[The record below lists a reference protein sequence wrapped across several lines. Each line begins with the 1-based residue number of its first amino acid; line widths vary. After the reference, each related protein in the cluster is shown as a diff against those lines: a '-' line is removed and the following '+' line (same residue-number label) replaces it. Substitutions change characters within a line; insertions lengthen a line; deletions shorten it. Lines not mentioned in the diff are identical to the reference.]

1 MAARK
6 KNAAPTRGPRNG
18 GGLYTKTRT
27 RRDPRTGRTY
37 EVTYWEASW
46 DIPEDRR
53 QAGFARKRITG
64 SGATQSIALRNLE
77 HNKEAFLAGRGR
89 GREQVKG
96 IPKGVMPSVSSLFEA
111 WIDEIEK
118 GDVSD
123 IVAGKYRGYFDNHV
137 LPYIGDVKINRLDKR
152 RLALL
157 FSETLPKKRDVRDG
171 IDKGQLLSN
180 SSQLNVYRALSKFL
194 TYAEV
199 HNYIDHNP
207 LRSITAPKVKRAKID
222 VDKFSELADTLL
234 EHLVTADDPEY
245 CRWLMQFL
253 GLRRAE
259 RLGLRWGDISNL
271 NGKSPVMTVRCQ
283 LARHEDGSWYLK
295 ATKTGKERKIA
306 LSEPWI
312 SALRQH
318 KKNQDALRR
327 AKNEWKPRKGF
338 EDLVF
343 LRANGSFYTLNADN
357 LDWHRVLKRY
367 ALPYWRGHINRHVTA
382 SRLAATDPPTPL
394 NVVYSVLGHDSDA
407 IGYYY
412 SKVMERQQIPAM
424 ASYGATFTR
433 RRKK

>member
-1 MAARK
+1 
-6 KNAAPTRGPRNG
+6 
-18 GGLYTKTRT
+18 
-27 RRDPRTGRTY
+27 
-37 EVTYWEASW
+37 
-46 DIPEDRR
+46 
-53 QAGFARKRITG
+53 
-64 SGATQSIALRNLE
+64 
-77 HNKEAFLAGRGR
+77 
-89 GREQVKG
+89 
-96 IPKGVMPSVSSLFEA
+96 
-111 WIDEIEK
+111 
-118 GDVSD
+118 
-123 IVAGKYRGYFDNHV
+123 VAGKYRGYFQNHV
-137 LPYIGDVKINRLDKR
+137 LPYLGDIKVNRIDKR

-171 IDKGQLLSN
+171 IDRGPLLSN

-207 LRSITAPKVKRAKID
+207 LRSVAAPKVKRAKID
-222 VDKFSELADTLL
+222 VDKYSALADTLL
-234 EHLVTADDPEY
+234 DRLVADDDPEY

-259 RLGLRWGDISNL
+259 RLGLRWSDITGL
-271 NGKSPVMTVRCQ
+271 NGKNPMLTVRGQ
-283 LARHEDGSWYLK
+283 LARHDDGSWYLK

-318 KKNQDALRR
+318 KKNQDAHRR
-327 AKNEWKPRKGF
+327 DKKNWKPRKGF

-343 LRANGSFYTLNADN
+343 LRPNGSFYTLNADN
-357 LDWHRVLKRY
+357 LDWHRVLDRHG
-367 ALPYWRGHINRHVTA
+367 LPYWRGHINRHVTA

-412 SKVMERQQIPAM
+412 SKVMERQQVPAM
-424 ASYGATFTR
+424 ATYGATFTR

>member
-1 MAARK
+1 MATRK
-6 KNAAPTRGPRNG
+6 TTPQRRPRNG

-64 SGATQSIALRNLE
+64 SGPTQSIALRNLE
-77 HNKEAFLAGRGR
+77 HNKEAFLAGRSR
-89 GREQVKG
+89 GREHVKG
-96 IPKGVMPSVSSLFEA
+96 IPKGVMPTVAQLFEA
-111 WIDEIEK
+111 WIDEVGK
-118 GDVSD
+118 GDISD
-123 IVAGKYRGYFDNHV
+123 IVAGKYRGYFENHL
-137 LPYIGDVKINRLDKR
+137 LPYLGDIKVNRIDKR

-171 IDKGQLLSN
+171 IDRGPLLSN

-207 LRSITAPKVKRAKID
+207 LRSVAAPKVKRAKID
-222 VDKFSELADTLL
+222 VDKYSALADTLL
-234 EHLVTADDPEY
+234 DRLVADDDPEY

-259 RLGLRWGDISNL
+259 RLGLRWSDITGL
-271 NGKSPVMTVRCQ
+271 NGKNPMLTVRGQ
-283 LARHEDGSWYLK
+283 LARHDDGSWYLK

-318 KKNQDALRR
+318 KKNQDAHRR
-327 AKNEWKPRKGF
+327 DKKNWKPRKGF

-343 LRANGSFYTLNADN
+343 LRPNGSFYTLNADN
-357 LDWHRVLKRY
+357 LDWHRVLDRHG
-367 ALPYWRGHINRHVTA
+367 LPYWRGHINRHVTA

-407 IGYYY
+407 ISYYY
-412 SKVMERQQIPAM
+412 SKVMERQQVPAM
-424 ASYGATFTR
+424 ATYGATFTR

>member
-1 MAARK
+1 MATRK
-6 KNAAPTRGPRNG
+6 TTPQRRPRNG

-64 SGATQSIALRNLE
+64 SGPTQSIALRNLE
-77 HNKEAFLAGRGR
+77 HNKEAFLAGRSR
-89 GREQVKG
+89 GREHVKG
-96 IPKGVMPSVSSLFEA
+96 IPKGVMPTVAQLFEA
-111 WIDEIEK
+111 WIDEVGK
-118 GDVSD
+118 GDISD
-123 IVAGKYRGYFDNHV
+123 IVAGKYRGYFENHL
-137 LPYIGDVKINRLDKR
+137 LPYLGDIKVNRIDKR

-171 IDKGQLLSN
+171 IDRGPLLSN

-207 LRSITAPKVKRAKID
+207 LRSVAAPKVKRAKID
-222 VDKFSELADTLL
+222 VDKYSALADTLL
-234 EHLVTADDPEY
+234 DRLVADDDPEY

-259 RLGLRWGDISNL
+259 RLGLRWSDITGL
-271 NGKSPVMTVRCQ
+271 NGKNPMLTVRGQ
-283 LARHEDGSWYLK
+283 LARHDDGSWYLK

-318 KKNQDALRR
+318 KKNQDAHRR
-327 AKNEWKPRKGF
+327 DKKNWKPRKGF

-343 LRANGSFYTLNADN
+343 LRPNGSFYTLNADN
-357 LDWHRVLKRY
+357 LDWHRVLDRHG
-367 ALPYWRGHINRHVTA
+367 LPYWRGHINRHVTA

-412 SKVMERQQIPAM
+412 SKAMERQQVPAM
-424 ASYGATFTR
+424 ATYGATFTR